1 MCLGDVKSGLQWA
14 MHFLSESRKHNFRFV
29 IAGVVLMFEL
39 IMGIFLRANQLNCL
53 AQQLEVAANGTVICP
68 ALNQV
73 REKYK
78 KLLAEKMQHQRQL
91 QNQQQQQQF
100 IDLTA
105 ADSSTELP
113 VAKRREGHNTIQQVR
128 YVNDFP
134 RTRTARSEK
143 NEEDL
148 VRYLTLLVVFHLY
161 SNQSFVSSS
170 WKKNREHFTL
180 LGLVYIMLLHK
191 K

>member
-39 IMGIFLRANQLNCL
+39 VMGIFLRTNQLSCL

-78 KLLAEKMQHQRQL
+78 KLLAEKTQRQL
-91 QNQQQQQQF
+91 QNQQQQQQQF

-105 ADSSTELP
+105 AESSTELP
-113 VAKRREGHNTIQQVR
+113 VAKRREDYSTTQQQVR

-134 RTRTARSEK
+134 RAHTARIEK
-143 NEEDL
+143 NEDL
-148 VRYLTLLVVFHLY
+148 VSDLTLLVVFHLY

-170 WKKNREHFTL
+170 
-180 LGLVYIMLLHK
+180 
-191 K
+191 